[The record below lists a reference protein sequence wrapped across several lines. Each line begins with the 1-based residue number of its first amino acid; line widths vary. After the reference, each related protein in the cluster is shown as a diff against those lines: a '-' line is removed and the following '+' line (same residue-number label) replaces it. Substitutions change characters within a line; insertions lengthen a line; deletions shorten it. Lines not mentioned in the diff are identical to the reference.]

1 MGFKRQFT
9 ITLIVFCISIIRDI
23 VHHKKIKKGDRAIV
37 CHRFP
42 VVLNQHIYFQQ
53 LRELRSRKHI

>member
-1 MGFKRQFT
+1 M
-9 ITLIVFCISIIRDI
+9 ITVIIPAVAVIRDI

-37 CHRFP
+37 CYRFP